1 MFEKLA
7 QIRER
12 YAALRKRLEDPAL
25 YADPAQAA
33 RLLREEKE
41 LQPLMEAISAW
52 EKARDDARAAEELS
66 HDPDGELRALAIQE
80 LSWRSAPAWAAR
92 KRPSLPPTSSG
103 CIPCTPKKS
112 AFPSR

>member
-33 RLLREEKE
+33 RLL
-41 LQPLMEAISAW
+41 
-52 EKARDDARAAEELS
+52 KAANCQLYS
-66 HDPDGELRALAIQE
+66 IFVVN
-80 LSWRSAPAWAAR
+80 
-92 KRPSLPPTSSG
+92 SSG
-103 CIPCTPKKS
+103 RPVLPAS
-112 AFPSR
+112 HWS